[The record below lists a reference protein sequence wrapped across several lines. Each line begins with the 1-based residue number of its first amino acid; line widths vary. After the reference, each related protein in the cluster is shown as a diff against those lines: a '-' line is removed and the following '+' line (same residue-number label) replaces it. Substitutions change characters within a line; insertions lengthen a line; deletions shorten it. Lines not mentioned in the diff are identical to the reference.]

1 MEINIFRFLVK
12 EANAS
17 IHITDDD
24 GDTSLHYAAFGR
36 QAEVMEFLL
45 NPSLNANINAVNM
58 KQCSVLHV
66 SVVMQ
71 DIRTVALIL
80 KQHNIEVII
89 SSNFPNKFLTL
100 LNTASLILFIFL
112 HILND

>member
-1 MEINIFRFLVK
+1 MILKFDILRFLVN

-17 IHITDDD
+17 VHITDDD

-36 QAEVMEFLL
+36 QAEVMEVLL
-45 NPSLNANINAVNM
+45 HPSLDANINAVNM

-71 DIRTVALIL
+71 DIRAVALIL
-80 KQHNIEVII
+80 SQDNIEVII
-89 SSNFPNKFLTL
+89 SSHF
-100 LNTASLILFIFL
+100 
-112 HILND
+112 